1 MEEPM
6 VEMIGEGGKR
16 VLVSPYI
23 AKQKSVLRKQGLR
36 PAPEVIPAK
45 PERPPMAV
53 QSDIIDDPN
62 AGSEPSTQSSE
73 EDADRA

>member
-23 AKQKSVLRKQGLR
+23 AKQKRVLRVQGLR

-45 PERPPMAV
+45 PEMPPVKEVKAAKGKT
-53 QSDIIDDPN
+53 N
-62 AGSEPSTQSSE
+62 KA